1 MVRTFKT
8 PSNAKEIKQFLGLTG
23 YFRDFIQGYSEIS
36 TPLTS
41 LLCKNV
47 TFEWTKECED
57 AFQTLVTAPILA
69 FPDYN
74 LPFELQTD
82 ASTKA
87 LGYVLL
93 QKYPDGSTRVISYG
107 GRTLSKAEKNYCITK
122 LELLA
127 LVDGCHRFA
136 IYLRD
141 REFTVYTDH
150 ASLQYLMNN
159 NKLSPRATRWALK
172 LAAFKDEDQP

>member
-1 MVRTFKT
+1 M
-8 PSNAKEIKQFLGLTG
+8 GLTG

-36 TPLTS
+36 TPLTA

-47 TFEWTKECED
+47 TFEWTKDCED
-57 AFQTLVTAPILA
+57 AFQTLKDRLVTAPILA
-69 FPDYN
+69 FPDYS
-74 LPFELQTD
+74 LPFELHTD

-93 QKYPDGSTRVISYG
+93 QKYPDDTTRVISYG
-107 GRTLSKAEKNYCITK
+107 GRTLSKAEKNYCITE

-141 REFTVYTDH
+141 RRGVRVPQIL
-150 ASLQYLMNN
+150 SL
-159 NKLSPRATRWALK
+159 TGGGG
-172 LAAFKDEDQP
+172 LARVWGRVIN